1 MLAYRNTEKK
11 GGKSYQE
18 RKEEESGN
26 IVAKGWWGSEVCGGE
41 NFGKIW
47 NESNVRLDIVAT
59 ELAFEGGGLR

>member
-1 MLAYRNTEKK
+1 MLTYRNTEKK

-18 RKEEESGN
+18 RKGEESGN
-26 IVAKGWWGSEVCGGE
+26 IVAKGRWVSEVCRRE

-47 NESNVRLDIVAT
+47 NESNVRLDIVAA